1 MKKKSLKH
9 LSLGKNTV
17 SNLTKNE
24 VSGGAI
30 TFPTFRY
37 CQTAGCGTNIEGCN
51 SREVCE
57 TIEVDRFTT
66 PIC

>member
-9 LSLGKNTV
+9 LSLSKKTV
-17 SNLTKNE
+17 SHLNKNE

-30 TFPTFRY
+30 TFPTIFY
-37 CQTAGCGTNIEGCN
+37 CQTAGCGTQINGCN
-51 SREVCE
+51 SRQVCE
-57 TIEVDRFTT
+57 TIEVDRRTI